1 MLTDGGMIAGAPLTY
16 WIGFHAVVLL
26 LLVIDL
32 VVLGRRPEGPRFR
45 NALAWT
51 AFLGVLALAFAAF
64 LFFTQG
70 QEHALEFLSGYVL
83 EGSLSIDNLF
93 VFLVLFHNFGLTVSQ
108 QHRALSY
115 GVLGA
120 IVLRAAFIVAG
131 VALLDRFAAMQYIFG
146 AVLLY
151 AAWRLVRQKKGREA
165 PPSISQWIDRRGWR
179 VSPFLLAVL
188 TIELTDV
195 IFAIDSVPAVLAV
208 THDTFIVYT
217 SNIFAI
223 LGLRSLYF
231 VLQGL
236 LYKLHLLHYGLA
248 AILAFVGGKM
258 MVARWFEIPTLWSLL
273 VILGTVAIFAAAS
286 LLLPARPPSSNQNAS
301 A

>member
-1 MLTDGGMIAGAPLTY
+1 VIIAGAPLTY

-26 LLVIDL
+26 LLVVDL
-32 VVLGRRPEGPRFR
+32 VLLGRKQDGPRFR
-45 NALAWT
+45 SALVWT
-51 AFLGVLALAFAAF
+51 LFLMVLALGFAGF
-64 LFFTQG
+64 LLHTQG
-70 QEHALEFLSGYVL
+70 PEHALEFISGYVL

-93 VFLVLFHNFGLTVSQ
+93 VFLVLFDSFGLTVGE
-108 QHRALSY
+108 QHRALLY

-120 IVLRAAFIVAG
+120 IVLRALFIVAG
-131 VALLDRFAAMQYIFG
+131 VALLDRFESMQYIFG
-146 AVLLY
+146 ALLLY
-151 AAWRLVRQKKGREA
+151 AAWRLMREKKGNEK
-165 PPSISQWIDRRGWR
+165 PTISEWVRKRGWR
-179 VSPFLLAVL
+179 VSPLLLAVI
-188 TIELTDV
+188 TIEITDLV
-195 IFAIDSVPAVLAV
+195 FAIDSVPAVLGV

-236 LYKLHLLHYGLA
+236 LHKLHLLHYGLA

-258 MVARWFEIPTLWSLL
+258 IAARWIEIPTLWSLV

-286 LLLPARPPSSNQNAS
+286 LLLPVRQQHST
-301 A
+301 

>member
-1 MLTDGGMIAGAPLTY
+1 MIAGAPLTY
-16 WIGFHAVVLL
+16 WIGFHAIVLL

-32 VVLGRRPEGPRFR
+32 VLLGRKQEGPRFR
-45 NALAWT
+45 SALLWT
-51 AFLGVLALAFAAF
+51 VFLIILALGFAA
-64 LFFTQG
+64 LLLYTQG
-70 QEHALEFLSGYVL
+70 PQHALEFISGYVL

-93 VFLVLFHNFGLTVSQ
+93 VFLVLFKSFGLTTSE
-108 QHRALSY
+108 QHRALLY

-120 IVLRAAFIVAG
+120 IVLRAFFIVAG
-131 VALLDRFAAMQYIFG
+131 VALLDRFEAMQYIFG
-146 AVLLY
+146 ALLLY
-151 AAWRLVRQKKGREA
+151 AAWRLIRQNKGKEA
-165 PPSISQWIDRRGWR
+165 PPTITQWVHKRGWR
-179 VSPFLLAVL
+179 VSPLLLAVI
-188 TIELTDV
+188 TIEFTDV
-195 IFAIDSVPAVLAV
+195 VFAIDSVPAVLAI
-208 THDTFIVYT
+208 THNTFIVYT

-236 LYKLHLLHYGLA
+236 LHRLHLLHYGLA

-258 MVARWFEIPTLWSLL
+258 IAARWFEIPTIWSLV

-286 LLLPARPPSSNQNAS
+286 LLLPVRQPHS

>member
-1 MLTDGGMIAGAPLTY
+1 MIAGAPLTY

-32 VVLGRRPEGPRFR
+32 VLLGRKQDGPRFR
-45 NALAWT
+45 SALLWT
-51 AFLGVLALAFAAF
+51 IFLIILALGFAAV
-64 LFFTQG
+64 LLYTQG
-70 QEHALEFLSGYVL
+70 PEHALEFISGYVL

-93 VFLVLFHNFGLTVSQ
+93 VFLVLFSSFGLTVGE
-108 QHRALSY
+108 QHRALLY

-120 IVLRAAFIVAG
+120 IVLRAFFIVAG
-131 VALLDRFAAMQYIFG
+131 VALLDRFEAMEYIFG
-146 AVLLY
+146 ALLLY
-151 AAWRLVRQKKGREA
+151 AAWRLLRQKKGKEA
-165 PPSISQWIDRRGWR
+165 TPTISQWVQNRGWR
-179 VSPFLLAVL
+179 ISPLLLAVL
-188 TIELTDV
+188 TIEITDLV
-195 IFAIDSVPAVLAV
+195 FAIDSVPAVLGV

-236 LYKLHLLHYGLA
+236 LHRLPLLHYGLA

-258 MVARWFEIPTLWSLL
+258 IAARWFEIPTIWSLV
-273 VILGTVAIFAAAS
+273 VILGTVAIFA
-286 LLLPARPPSSNQNAS
+286 
-301 A
+301 

>member
-1 MLTDGGMIAGAPLTY
+1 MIAGAPLTY

-26 LLVIDL
+26 LLVTDL
-32 VVLGRRPEGPRFR
+32 VLLGRRADGPRFR
-45 NALAWT
+45 T
-51 AFLGVLALAFAAF
+51 AFLWTIFLMVLALGFAAF
-64 LFFTQG
+64 LLHTQG
-70 QEHALEFLSGYVL
+70 SEHALEFVSGYVL

-93 VFLVLFHNFGLTVSQ
+93 VFLVLFKSFGLTVGE
-108 QHRALSY
+108 QHRALLY

-120 IVLRAAFIVAG
+120 IVLRAFFIVAG
-131 VALLDRFAAMQYIFG
+131 IALLNRFAAMQYIFG
-146 AVLLY
+146 ALLLY
-151 AAWRLVRQKKGREA
+151 AAWRLVRQKKGKEA
-165 PPSISQWIDRRGWR
+165 PPTITQWVHQRGWR
-179 VSPFLLAVL
+179 VSPLLLAVI
-188 TIELTDV
+188 TIEIADV
-195 IFAIDSVPAVLAV
+195 VFAIDSVPAVLGI

-236 LYKLHLLHYGLA
+236 LHRLHLLHYGLA

-258 MVARWFEIPTLWSLL
+258 IAARWIEIPTLWSLV

-286 LLLPARPPSSNQNAS
+286 LLLPVRPQYS

>member
-1 MLTDGGMIAGAPLTY
+1 MIDGAPLTW

-26 LLVIDL
+26 LLFIDF
-32 VVLGRRPEGPRFR
+32 VVLGRRPRGPRFPS
-45 NALAWT
+45 ALAWT
-51 AFLGVLALAFAAF
+51 VFLGVLALAFAAF

-93 VFLVLFHNFGLTVSQ
+93 VFLMLFHHFGLSVGQ
-108 QHRALSY
+108 QHRALTY

-131 VALLDRFAAMQYIFG
+131 VALLDRFEAMQYIFG
-146 AVLLY
+146 ALLLY
-151 AAWRLVRQKKGREA
+151 AAWRLVRQKKGREV
-165 PPSISQWIDRRGWR
+165 PPSISQWVDRRGWR
-179 VSPFLLAVL
+179 VSPLLLAVL

-208 THDTFIVYT
+208 THNTFIVYT

-248 AILAFVGGKM
+248 VILAFVGGKM
-258 MVARWFEIPTLWSLL
+258 IASRWFEIPTLWSLL

-286 LLLPARPPSSNQNAS
+286 LLMPARPPSSTQEDS

>member
-1 MLTDGGMIAGAPLTY
+1 MHIDGRMIGGAPLAY

-32 VVLGRRPEGPRFR
+32 VVLGRRREGPRFPS
-45 NALAWT
+45 ALGWT
-51 AFLGVLALAFAAF
+51 VFLVVLALGFAAF
-64 LFFTQG
+64 VLHTQG
-70 QEHALEFLSGYVL
+70 QERALEFISGYVL

-93 VFLVLFHNFGLTVSQ
+93 VFLVLFGSFGLTVGQ
-108 QHRALSY
+108 QHRALIY

-120 IVLRAAFIVAG
+120 IVLRALFIVAG

-146 AVLLY
+146 ALLLY
-151 AAWRLVRQKKGREA
+151 AAWRLVRQKKGRTA
-165 PPSISQWIDRRGWR
+165 SPTISHWVQSRGWR
-179 VSPFLLAVL
+179 VSPMLLAVVA
-188 TIELTDV
+188 IEITDV
-195 IFAIDSVPAVLAV
+195 VFAIDSVPAVLGV

-231 VLQGL
+231 VLQSL
-236 LYKLHLLHYGLA
+236 LHRLHLLHYGLA

-258 MVARWFEIPTLWSLL
+258 IATRWVEIPTLWSLV

-286 LLLPARPPSSNQNAS
+286 LLRPARPQPST
-301 A
+301 

>member
-1 MLTDGGMIAGAPLTY
+1 MIAGAPLSY
-16 WIGFHAVVLL
+16 WLGFHAVVLL

-32 VVLGRRPEGPRFR
+32 VLLGRRREGPRFR
-45 NALAWT
+45 D
-51 AFLGVLALAFAAF
+51 AFLWTIFLIVLALAFAAF
-64 LFFTQG
+64 LLHTQG
-70 QEHALEFLSGYVL
+70 PEHALEFVSGYVL

-93 VFLVLFHNFGLTVSQ
+93 VFLVLFKSFGLTVGQ
-108 QHRALSY
+108 QHRALIY

-120 IVLRAAFIVAG
+120 IVLRAFFIVAG
-131 VALLDRFAAMQYIFG
+131 VALLDRFEAMEYIFG
-146 AVLLY
+146 ALLIY
-151 AAWRLVRQKKGREA
+151 AAWRLVRQKRGKEA
-165 PPSISQWIDRRGWR
+165 PPTISQWVHHRGWR
-179 VSPFLLAVL
+179 VSPLLLAVF
-188 TIELTDV
+188 TIEVTDLV
-195 IFAIDSVPAVLAV
+195 FAIDSVPAVLGV

-236 LYKLHLLHYGLA
+236 LHRLHLLHYGLA

-258 MVARWFEIPTLWSLL
+258 IAARWIEIPTLWSLL
-273 VILGTVAIFAAAS
+273 IILGTVAIFAAAS
-286 LLLPARPPSSNQNAS
+286 LLLPAKEHS

>member
-1 MLTDGGMIAGAPLTY
+1 MIAGAPLNY
-16 WIGFHAVVLL
+16 WIGFHALVLL
-26 LLVIDL
+26 LLVVDL

-45 NALAWT
+45 TALAWT
-51 AFLGVLALAFAAF
+51 LFLAVLALAFAGF
-64 LFFTQG
+64 LLRIQG
-70 QEHALEFLSGYVL
+70 QERALEFLSGYVL
-83 EGSLSIDNLF
+83 EASLSVDNLF
-93 VFLVLFHNFGLTVSQ
+93 VFLVLFQNFGLTVGQ

-115 GVLGA
+115 GVVGA
-120 IVLRAAFIVAG
+120 IVLRGVFIVAG
-131 VALLDRFAAMQYIFG
+131 VALLDRFEAMQYIFG
-146 AVLLY
+146 ALLLY
-151 AAWRLVRQKKGREA
+151 AAWRLIRQKKGREA
-165 PPSISQWIDRRGWR
+165 PSSISHWIDRRGWR
-179 VSPFLLAVL
+179 VSPMMVAVL

-236 LYKLHLLHYGLA
+236 LYRLHLLHYGLA

-258 MVARWFEIPTLWSLL
+258 IAARWFEVPTLWSLL
-273 VILGTVAIFAAAS
+273 VVLVTVAVFAVAS
-286 LLLPARPPSSNQNAS
+286 LLMPAPPKVS

>member
-1 MLTDGGMIAGAPLTY
+1 MIAGAPLTY

-26 LLVIDL
+26 LLVTDL
-32 VVLGRRPEGPRFR
+32 VLLGRRQDGPRFR
-45 NALAWT
+45 SALLWT
-51 AFLGVLALAFAAF
+51 IFLIVLALAFAAF
-64 LFFTQG
+64 LLRTQG
-70 QEHALEFLSGYVL
+70 PEHALEFVSGYVL

-93 VFLVLFHNFGLTVSQ
+93 VFLVLFKSFGLTIGE
-108 QHRALSY
+108 QHRALLY

-120 IVLRAAFIVAG
+120 IVLRAFFIVAG
-131 VALLDRFAAMQYIFG
+131 VALLDRFEAMQYIFG
-146 AVLLY
+146 ALLLY
-151 AAWRLVRQKKGREA
+151 AAWRLIRQKKGREE
-165 PPSISQWIDRRGWR
+165 PTITQWVHKRGWR
-179 VSPFLLAVL
+179 VSPLLLAVI
-188 TIELTDV
+188 TIEITDLV
-195 IFAIDSVPAVLAV
+195 FAIDSVPAVLGV

-236 LYKLHLLHYGLA
+236 LHRLHLLHYGLA

-258 MVARWFEIPTLWSLL
+258 IAARWFQIPTLWSLV

-286 LLLPARPPSSNQNAS
+286 LLLPVRQPHST
-301 A
+301 

>member
-1 MLTDGGMIAGAPLTY
+1 MHIDGRMIGGAPLTY

-32 VVLGRRPEGPRFR
+32 VVLGRRREGPRFR
-45 NALAWT
+45 TALVWT
-51 AFLGVLALAFAAF
+51 VFLIVLALGFAAF
-64 LFFTQG
+64 VLHAQG
-70 QEHALEFLSGYVL
+70 QEHALEFISGYVL

-93 VFLVLFHNFGLTVSQ
+93 VFLVLFGSFGLTVGQ
-108 QHRALSY
+108 QHRALIY

-120 IVLRAAFIVAG
+120 IVLRALFIVAG
-131 VALLDRFAAMQYIFG
+131 VALLDRFAAMQYVFG
-146 AVLLY
+146 TLLFY
-151 AAWRLVRQKKGREA
+151 AAWRLVRQKKGRTA
-165 PPSISQWIDRRGWR
+165 SPTISHWVQSRGWR
-179 VSPFLLAVL
+179 VSPMLLAVVA
-188 TIELTDV
+188 IEITDV
-195 IFAIDSVPAVLAV
+195 VFAIDSVPAVLGV

-231 VLQGL
+231 VLQSL
-236 LYKLHLLHYGLA
+236 LHRLHLLHYGLA

-258 MVARWFEIPTLWSLL
+258 IATRWFEIPTLWSLV

-286 LLLPARPPSSNQNAS
+286 LLLPERHS

>member
-1 MLTDGGMIAGAPLTY
+1 MHIDGRMIAGAPLTY

-32 VVLGRRPEGPRFR
+32 VVLGRRREGPRFQT
-45 NALAWT
+45 ALAWT
-51 AFLGVLALAFAAF
+51 VFLIVLALGFAAF
-64 LFFTQG
+64 VLHAQG
-70 QEHALEFLSGYVL
+70 QERALEFISGYVL

-93 VFLVLFHNFGLTVSQ
+93 VFLVLFGSFGLTVGQ
-108 QHRALSY
+108 QHRALIY

-120 IVLRAAFIVAG
+120 IVLRALFIVAG
-131 VALLDRFAAMQYIFG
+131 VALLDRFAAMQYVFG
-146 AVLLY
+146 TLLLY
-151 AAWRLVRQKKGREA
+151 ASWRLVRQKKGRTA
-165 PPSISQWIDRRGWR
+165 SPTISHWVQSRGWR
-179 VSPFLLAVL
+179 VSPMLLAVVA
-188 TIELTDV
+188 IEITDV
-195 IFAIDSVPAVLAV
+195 VFAIDSVPAVLGV

-231 VLQGL
+231 VLQSL
-236 LYKLHLLHYGLA
+236 LHRLHLLHYGLA

-258 MVARWFEIPTLWSLL
+258 IATRWLEIPTLWSLV

-286 LLLPARPPSSNQNAS
+286 LLLPERHS

>member
-1 MLTDGGMIAGAPLTY
+1 MHIDGRMIAGAPLTY

-32 VVLGRRPEGPRFR
+32 VVLGRRREGPRFQT
-45 NALAWT
+45 ALAWT
-51 AFLGVLALAFAAF
+51 VFLIVLALGFAAF
-64 LFFTQG
+64 VLHAQG
-70 QEHALEFLSGYVL
+70 QERALEFISGYVL

-93 VFLVLFHNFGLTVSQ
+93 VFLVLFGSFGLTVGQ
-108 QHRALSY
+108 QHRALIY

-120 IVLRAAFIVAG
+120 IVLRALFIVAG
-131 VALLDRFAAMQYIFG
+131 VALLDRFAAMQYVFG
-146 AVLLY
+146 TLLLY
-151 AAWRLVRQKKGREA
+151 ASWRLVRQKKGRTA
-165 PPSISQWIDRRGWR
+165 SPTISHWVQSRGWR
-179 VSPFLLAVL
+179 VSPMLLAVVA
-188 TIELTDV
+188 IEITDV
-195 IFAIDSVPAVLAV
+195 VFAIDSVPAVLGV

-231 VLQGL
+231 VLQSL
-236 LYKLHLLHYGLA
+236 LHRLHLLHYGLA

-258 MVARWFEIPTLWSLL
+258 IATRWVEIPTLWSLV

-286 LLLPARPPSSNQNAS
+286 LLLPERHS

>member
-1 MLTDGGMIAGAPLTY
+1 MIAGAPLTY

-32 VVLGRRPEGPRFR
+32 VVLGRRPGGPRFR
-45 NALAWT
+45 TALAWT
-51 AFLGVLALAFAAF
+51 VFLGLLALAFAAF
-64 LFFTQG
+64 IFFTQG
-70 QEHALEFLSGYVL
+70 QEHALEFLSGYLL

-93 VFLVLFHNFGLTVSQ
+93 VFLVLFRNFGLTVGK

-131 VALLDRFAAMQYIFG
+131 VTLLDRFAAMQYIFG
-146 AVLLY
+146 ALLLY
-151 AAWRLVRQKKGREA
+151 AAWRLVRQKKGPDAA
-165 PPSISQWIDRRGWR
+165 PSMSQWIDRRGWR

-195 IFAIDSVPAVLAV
+195 IFAVDSVPAVLAV

-258 MVARWFEIPTLWSLL
+258 ITARWFEIPTLWSLL

-286 LLLPARPPSSNQNAS
+286 LLLPARPPSSKQNAS

>member
-1 MLTDGGMIAGAPLTY
+1 MIAGAPLTY
-16 WIGFHAVVLL
+16 WIGFHAVVLV
-26 LLVIDL
+26 LLVTDL
-32 VVLGRRPEGPRFR
+32 VLLGRRQDGPRFR
-45 NALAWT
+45 SALLWT
-51 AFLGVLALAFAAF
+51 LFLIVLALAFAAF
-64 LFFTQG
+64 LLHTQG
-70 QEHALEFLSGYVL
+70 PQHALEFISGYVL

-93 VFLVLFHNFGLTVSQ
+93 VFLVLFKSFGLTVGE
-108 QHRALSY
+108 QHRALLY

-120 IVLRAAFIVAG
+120 IVLRALFILAG
-131 VALLDRFAAMQYIFG
+131 VALLDRFEAMQYIFG
-146 AVLLY
+146 ALLLY
-151 AAWRLVRQKKGREA
+151 AAWRLVRQKKGRQE
-165 PPSISQWIDRRGWR
+165 PTITQWVHKRGWR
-179 VSPFLLAVL
+179 VSPLLLAVI
-188 TIELTDV
+188 TIEITDV
-195 IFAIDSVPAVLAV
+195 VFAIDSVPAVLGV

-236 LYKLHLLHYGLA
+236 LHRLHLLHYGLA

-258 MVARWFEIPTLWSLL
+258 IAARWFEIPTIWSLA

-286 LLLPARPPSSNQNAS
+286 LLLPVRQPHS

>member
-1 MLTDGGMIAGAPLTY
+1 MHIDGRMIGGAPLPY

-32 VVLGRRPEGPRFR
+32 VVLGRRREGPRFR
-45 NALAWT
+45 TALVWT
-51 AFLGVLALAFAAF
+51 VFLIVLALGFAAF
-64 LFFTQG
+64 VLHAQG
-70 QEHALEFLSGYVL
+70 QEHALEFISGYVL

-93 VFLVLFHNFGLTVSQ
+93 VFLVLFGSFGLTVGQ
-108 QHRALSY
+108 QHRALIY

-120 IVLRAAFIVAG
+120 IVLRALFIVAG
-131 VALLDRFAAMQYIFG
+131 VALLDRFAAMQYVFG
-146 AVLLY
+146 TLLFY
-151 AAWRLVRQKKGREA
+151 AAWRLVRQKKGRTA
-165 PPSISQWIDRRGWR
+165 SPTISHWVQSRGWR
-179 VSPFLLAVL
+179 VSPMLLAVVA
-188 TIELTDV
+188 IEITDV
-195 IFAIDSVPAVLAV
+195 VFAIDSVPAVLGV

-231 VLQGL
+231 VLQSL
-236 LYKLHLLHYGLA
+236 LHRLHLLHYGLA

-258 MVARWFEIPTLWSLL
+258 IATRWFEIPTLWSLV

-286 LLLPARPPSSNQNAS
+286 LLLPEQHS

>member
-1 MLTDGGMIAGAPLTY
+1 MIAGAPLTY
-16 WIGFHAVVLL
+16 WIGFHAIVLL

-32 VVLGRRPEGPRFR
+32 VLLGRKQEGPRFR
-45 NALAWT
+45 SALLWT
-51 AFLGVLALAFAAF
+51 IFLIILALGFAA
-64 LFFTQG
+64 LLLYTQG
-70 QEHALEFLSGYVL
+70 PQHALEFISGYVL

-93 VFLVLFHNFGLTVSQ
+93 VFLVLFKSFGLTTSE
-108 QHRALSY
+108 QHRALLY

-120 IVLRAAFIVAG
+120 IVLRAFFIVAG
-131 VALLDRFAAMQYIFG
+131 VALLDRFEAMQYIFG
-146 AVLLY
+146 ALLLY
-151 AAWRLVRQKKGREA
+151 AAWRLIRQNKGKEA
-165 PPSISQWIDRRGWR
+165 PPTITQWVHKRGWR
-179 VSPFLLAVL
+179 VSPLLLAVI
-188 TIELTDV
+188 TIEFTDV
-195 IFAIDSVPAVLAV
+195 VFAIDSVPAVLAI
-208 THDTFIVYT
+208 THNTFIVYT

-236 LYKLHLLHYGLA
+236 LHRLHLLHYGLA

-258 MVARWFEIPTLWSLL
+258 IAARWFEIPTIWSLV

-286 LLLPARPPSSNQNAS
+286 LLLPVRQPHS

>member
-1 MLTDGGMIAGAPLTY
+1 MHIDGRMIAGAPLTY

-32 VVLGRRPEGPRFR
+32 VVLGRRREGPRFQT
-45 NALAWT
+45 ALAWT
-51 AFLGVLALAFAAF
+51 VFLIVLALGFAAF
-64 LFFTQG
+64 VLHAQG
-70 QEHALEFLSGYVL
+70 RERALEFISGYVL

-93 VFLVLFHNFGLTVSQ
+93 VFLVLFGSFGLTVGQ
-108 QHRALSY
+108 QHRALIY

-120 IVLRAAFIVAG
+120 IVLRALFIVAG
-131 VALLDRFAAMQYIFG
+131 VALLDRFAAMQYVFG
-146 AVLLY
+146 TLLLY
-151 AAWRLVRQKKGREA
+151 AAWRLVRQKKDRTA
-165 PPSISQWIDRRGWR
+165 SPTISHWVQSRGWR
-179 VSPFLLAVL
+179 VSPMLLAVVA
-188 TIELTDV
+188 IEITDV
-195 IFAIDSVPAVLAV
+195 VFAIDSVPAVLGV

-231 VLQGL
+231 VLQSL
-236 LYKLHLLHYGLA
+236 LHRLHLLHYGLA

-258 MVARWFEIPTLWSLL
+258 IATRWFEIPTLWSLV

-286 LLLPARPPSSNQNAS
+286 LLLPERHS

>member
-1 MLTDGGMIAGAPLTY
+1 MHIDGRMIGGAPLTY

-32 VVLGRRPEGPRFR
+32 VVLGRRREGPRFR
-45 NALAWT
+45 TALVWT
-51 AFLGVLALAFAAF
+51 VFLIVLALGFAAF
-64 LFFTQG
+64 VLHAQG
-70 QEHALEFLSGYVL
+70 QEHALEFISGYVL

-93 VFLVLFHNFGLTVSQ
+93 VFLVLFGSFGLTVGQ
-108 QHRALSY
+108 QHRALIY

-120 IVLRAAFIVAG
+120 IVLRALFIVAG
-131 VALLDRFAAMQYIFG
+131 VALLDRFAAMQYVFG
-146 AVLLY
+146 TLLFY
-151 AAWRLVRQKKGREA
+151 AAWRLVRQKKGRTA
-165 PPSISQWIDRRGWR
+165 SPTISHWVQSRGWR
-179 VSPFLLAVL
+179 VSPMLLAVVA
-188 TIELTDV
+188 IEITDV
-195 IFAIDSVPAVLAV
+195 VFAIDSVPAVLGV

-231 VLQGL
+231 VLQSL
-236 LYKLHLLHYGLA
+236 LHRLHLLHYGLA

-258 MVARWFEIPTLWSLL
+258 IATRWFEIPTLWSLV

-286 LLLPARPPSSNQNAS
+286 LLLPAPHS

>member
-1 MLTDGGMIAGAPLTY
+1 MPTDGRMIAGAPLTY

-45 NALAWT
+45 TALVWT

-64 LFFTQG
+64 ILFTQG

-93 VFLVLFHNFGLTVSQ
+93 VFLVLFRNFGLTVDQ

-131 VALLDRFAAMQYIFG
+131 VALLDRFEAM
-146 AVLLY
+146 
-151 AAWRLVRQKKGREA
+151 
-165 PPSISQWIDRRGWR
+165 
-179 VSPFLLAVL
+179 
-188 TIELTDV
+188 
-195 IFAIDSVPAVLAV
+195 
-208 THDTFIVYT
+208 H
-217 SNIFAI
+217 
-223 LGLRSLYF
+223 
-231 VLQGL
+231 
-236 LYKLHLLHYGLA
+236 
-248 AILAFVGGKM
+248 
-258 MVARWFEIPTLWSLL
+258 
-273 VILGTVAIFAAAS
+273 
-286 LLLPARPPSSNQNAS
+286 
-301 A
+301 

>member
-1 MLTDGGMIAGAPLTY
+1 MIAGAPLND
-16 WIGFHAVVLL
+16 WIGFHALVLL
-26 LLVIDL
+26 LLVVDL

-45 NALAWT
+45 TALAWT
-51 AFLGVLALAFAAF
+51 LFLAVLALAFAGF
-64 LFFTQG
+64 LLRIQG
-70 QEHALEFLSGYVL
+70 QERALEFLSGYVL
-83 EGSLSIDNLF
+83 EASLSVDNLF
-93 VFLVLFHNFGLTVSQ
+93 VFLVLFQNFGLTVGQ

-115 GVLGA
+115 GVVGA
-120 IVLRAAFIVAG
+120 IVLRGVFIVAG
-131 VALLDRFAAMQYIFG
+131 VALLDRFEAMQYIFG
-146 AVLLY
+146 ALLLY
-151 AAWRLVRQKKGREA
+151 AAWRLIRQKKGREA
-165 PPSISQWIDRRGWR
+165 PSSIWHWIDRRGWR
-179 VSPFLLAVL
+179 VSPMMVAVL

-236 LYKLHLLHYGLA
+236 LYRLHLLHYGLA

-258 MVARWFEIPTLWSLL
+258 IAARWFEVPTLWSLL
-273 VILGTVAIFAAAS
+273 IVLGTVAIFAAAS
-286 LLLPARPPSSNQNAS
+286 LLMPAPPKVS